1 MMTPFMNDPQRPP
14 SKPPEPLTEQRID
27 FAYTVFW
34 TKIVRAWDPARQDQV
49 AQRIGELTASPG
61 FVNNAFSRQF
71 EVEGLEDA
79 SLGQAAHSG
88 ASLLALQKV
97 LAAFKA

>member
-1 MMTPFMNDPQRPP
+1 MMEPERPP
-14 SKPPEPLTEQRID
+14 AKPPEPLTEQRID

-34 TKIVRAWDPARQDQV
+34 TKIVRAWDPIRREQV
-49 AQRIGELTASPG
+49 AKRVSELTASPG
-61 FVNNAFSRQF
+61 FVNNAFSRNF

-79 SLGQAAHSG
+79 SLGQTAHSG

-97 LAAFKA
+97 LAAFKP